1 MMLSKFTLSAAALAA
16 TMFIATLPGG
26 AQPASALSQLKAA
39 AAGQSMV
46 EKTHGWHRTC
56 RKGFTDVHKHVRGV
70 GRVTC
75 KTRRC
80 TTDGVGVK
88 HCVWT

>member
-1 MMLSKFTLSAAALAA
+1 MLSKITLSAAALAA
-16 TMFIATLPGG
+16 AMFAATLPGG
-26 AQPASALSQLKAA
+26 AQPSPSALSQLKAA
-39 AAGQSMV
+39 AAEQSIV

-56 RKGFTDVHKHVRGV
+56 RKGFTDVHKHVKGV

-80 TTDGVGVK
+80 TTDGLGVK